1 MRVAPC
7 SRRSRLGKEDR
18 NDSPERRS
26 LSVAGRAS
34 HRSCRR
40 TGPQRRRR
48 QRTAHFPCACWRVG
62 LEGPWEMSWGPDG
75 RLWVTERTGKRVTR
89 INPAD
94 GTKTVAVTIPDV
106 HQSASQDGLLG
117 MALHPELL
125 RGTGADYV
133 YVFLTYAVNPP
144 PEVHRRGMIRRYTY
158 HPETQTL
165 TSPVDL
171 LTGLPA
177 HNDHVSGRL
186 AFGPD
191 RKLYLSVGDQGSNFG
206 GNYCIPNRAQQVPSA
221 SEVADRD
228 WMKYQGKLLR
238 VNLDGTIPA
247 DNPVIAG
254 VRSHIYSY
262 GHRNIQGITFGLD
275 GRVYAAEH
283 GPSTDDEVNLIQ
295 AGKNYGWPN
304 VAGYNDD
311 RAYVYG
317 NWSAASSCSTLTFS
331 PVAVPPE
338 VPQQKESAW
347 HHPDFMPPL
356 KTFFTVDNGYDFRA
370 RGGATIA
377 PCWTEAVRWRCERH
391 PGLDEFAAPG
401 GFEGRASV
409 SPEIERRRH
418 RDSRRPRGALQDD
431 ESLSGH
437 RVCSGRP
444 HDLPRHRSRGP
455 VDRFNRCVYDTA
467 GKWRLDSRVHLPG
480 PPVTSCGHDVPF
492 ERQDVLSE

>member
-1 MRVAPC
+1 MTRRTVAVCLSLVVCLIGPSAAQDRRDAGGRHDAFSMRVA
-7 SRRSRLGKEDR
+7 
-18 NDSPERRS
+18 
-26 LSVAGRAS
+26 AS
-34 HRSCRR
+34 D
-40 TGPQRRRR
+40 
-48 QRTAHFPCACWRVG
+48 

-94 GTKTVAVTIPDV
+94 GTKTVAVTISDL

-133 YVFLTYAVNPP
+133 YVYLTYAVNPP
-144 PEVHRRGMIRRYTY
+144 PEVVRRGMIRRYTY
-158 HPETQTL
+158 DPGTQTL
-165 TSPVDL
+165 KSPVDL

-191 RKLYLSVGDQGSNFG
+191 RKLYLSVGDEGSNFG

-254 VRSHIYSY
+254 VRSHIYTY
-262 GHRNIQGITFGLD
+262 GHRNIQGITFGPD
-275 GRVYAAEH
+275 GKVYTAEH
-283 GPSTDDEVNLIQ
+283 GPSTDDEVNLIR

-304 VAGYNDD
+304 VAGYKDD

-317 NWSAASSCSTLTFS
+317 NWSAASSCSTLTFNS
-331 PVAVPPE
+331 VAVPPE

-347 HHPDFMPPL
+347 HHPDFTPPL
-356 KTFFTVDNGYDFRA
+356 KTFFTVDNGYDFQA
-370 RGGATIA
+370 RGTATIA
-377 PCWTEAVRWRCERH
+377 PSGLKMYTGGANAI
-391 PGLDEFAAPG
+391 PGWAHSLLLVALKAGRVYRLKLSADGTTIVGDPEELFKTTNRYRDIAFAPG
-401 GFEGRASV
+401 GRTIYLATDPEGRST
-409 SPEIERRRH
+409 
-418 RDSRRPRGALQDD
+418 DSTGVLTTQL
-431 ESLSGH
+431 ENGGSILEFTYQGH
-437 RVCSGRP
+437 P
-444 HDLPRHRSRGP
+444 
-455 VDRFNRCVYDTA
+455 
-467 GKWRLDSRVHLPG
+467 
-480 PPVTSCGHDVPF
+480 
-492 ERQDVLSE
+492 

>member
-1 MRVAPC
+1 MTRRNAALCLSLVVLLIGLAAAQDRSAASGSRPAFSMRV
-7 SRRSRLGKEDR
+7 L
-18 NDSPERRS
+18 
-26 LSVAGRAS
+26 AGN
-34 HRSCRR
+34 
-40 TGPQRRRR
+40 
-48 QRTAHFPCACWRVG
+48 

-75 RLWVTERTGKRVTR
+75 RLWVTERTGMRVTR

-144 PEVHRRGMIRRYTY
+144 PEVHRRAMIRRYTY
-158 HPETQTL
+158 HPDTQTL

-171 LTGLPA
+171 LAGLPA

-238 VNLDGTIPA
+238 VNLDGTIPD

-311 RAYVYG
+311 RAYIYG
-317 NWSAASSCSTLTFS
+317 NWSAASSCSTLAFS
-331 PVAVPPE
+331 PVIVPPE

-377 PCWTEAVRWRCERH
+377 PAGLKLYAGGANAIPGWTNSLLLVALKAGRVYRLKLSADGTAIAGDPEEVFKTTNRYRDIA
-391 PGLDEFAAPG
+391 FAPDGRTIYLATDP
-401 GFEGRASV
+401 EGRTTDSTGV
-409 SPEIERRRH
+409 FTTQLENGGSILEFSY
-418 RDSRRPRGALQDD
+418 RDHP
-431 ESLSGH
+431 
-437 RVCSGRP
+437 
-444 HDLPRHRSRGP
+444 
-455 VDRFNRCVYDTA
+455 
-467 GKWRLDSRVHLPG
+467 
-480 PPVTSCGHDVPF
+480 
-492 ERQDVLSE
+492 